1 MLIGMWVITL
11 IELWWNFSD
20 WNGRNLRLRRPP
32 SQKIVT
38 TMNGFFVKYDQW
50 IVNKAAMIRSKR
62 SDDSAGKK
70 RKILKKKRSKK
81 SFKKIYVVE
90 KYVDE

>member
-1 MLIGMWVITL
+1 
-11 IELWWNFSD
+11 
-20 WNGRNLRLRRPP
+20 
-32 SQKIVT
+32 
-38 TMNGFFVKYDQW
+38 
-50 IVNKAAMIRSKR
+50 MIRSKR